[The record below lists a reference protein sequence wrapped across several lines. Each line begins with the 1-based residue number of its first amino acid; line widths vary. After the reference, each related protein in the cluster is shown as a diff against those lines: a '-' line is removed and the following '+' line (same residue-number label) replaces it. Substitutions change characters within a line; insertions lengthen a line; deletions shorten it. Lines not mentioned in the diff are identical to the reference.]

1 MMSLKSLSFYNL
13 GDMVG
18 SSGGYLN
25 IVGNLIELAGN
36 AIRDVLLMLPDNSIN
51 FKSPFSLHVPGQ
63 CCSVVVK
70 PILRQRKTT
79 VKNKKFF
86 IGIYLV

>member
-36 AIRDVLLMLPDNSIN
+36 AIRDVLLMLPDNNIN
-51 FKSPFSLHVPGQ
+51 FKSRDSAVLWWWNLSCDRG
-63 CCSVVVK
+63 
-70 PILRQRKTT
+70 RQPSRTKSFLL
-79 VKNKKFF
+79 VYIWYKF
-86 IGIYLV
+86 GIMI